1 MSQESVKTALLKT
14 IESTKANPAVAR
26 LVFRA
31 QTELVED
38 VRCSA
43 KVRGFAP
50 VTVSEPP
57 ALGGKDE
64 GMSPVELVLVALGTC
79 QEIMYGAYAA
89 VMGVPLSKVSVAVR
103 GTLDSRGLLSI
114 DPAVPSGFQQVT
126 FETTLDSPA
135 DEATLRKLIE
145 VVESHCPVLDTLVRA
160 IEVTGKVSINGGPMT
175 STDVRHQVSA
185 TAS

>member
-1 MSQESVKTALLKT
+1 MSQESVKAALLKT
-14 IESTKANPAVAR
+14 IEATTANPAAAR

-31 QTELVED
+31 DTELVED

-43 KVRGFAP
+43 KVRNFTP

-57 ALGGKDE
+57 PLGGKDE

-89 VMGVPLSKVSVAVR
+89 VMGVPLSKVAVAVK
-103 GTLDSRGLLSI
+103 GNLDSRGLLSI
-114 DPAVPSGFQQVT
+114 DSTVPSGFQKVT
-126 FETTLDSPA
+126 FETTIDSPA
-135 DEATLRKLIE
+135 DDATIKKLIE

-160 IEVTGKVSINGGPMT
+160 IDVTGKVSINGGPMT
-175 STDVRHQVSA
+175 SPGSHREVSV
-185 TAS
+185 TVP